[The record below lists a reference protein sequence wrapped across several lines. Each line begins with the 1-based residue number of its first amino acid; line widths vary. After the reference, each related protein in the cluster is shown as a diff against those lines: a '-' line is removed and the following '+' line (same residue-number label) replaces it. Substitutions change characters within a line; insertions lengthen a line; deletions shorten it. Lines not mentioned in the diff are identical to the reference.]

1 MDGGSSQ
8 GAGTDP
14 TMRVLAAWVVGLAMC
29 FIAAIGVILA
39 MVAVVVGA
47 GGLALLALALALSLW
62 LGSGPAAYAIG
73 RTKSLRWMPLYGLIS
88 FGALASGLVS
98 FRI

>member
-1 MDGGSSQ
+1 MDGGSSH

-14 TMRVLAAWVVGLAMC
+14 SMRVLAAWVVGLAMC
-29 FIAAIGVILA
+29 FIAAVGCILA
-39 MVAVVVGA
+39 VVAVVASA
-47 GGLALLALALALSLW
+47 GGLALLALGLALPLW
-62 LGSGPAAYAIG
+62 LGSGSAAYAIG
-73 RTKSLRWMPLYGLIS
+73 RKKSLLGMPLYGLIS